1 MAEFIRYLAASAAA
15 MIVDFGLLFFL
26 TEAIGVHYLISGAL
40 GFSAG
45 LITVYL
51 LSVYWVFQKRTST
64 SQSVEFVA
72 FAAIGIGGLLLA
84 EALLYSLTEWLGLWY
99 MASRTLATGAVFAWN
114 FLARK
119 VLLFR

>member
-1 MAEFIRYLAASAAA
+1 